1 MKPTALLIFVLLPAI
16 ALSAT
21 HRETKNLEV
30 SAAGILTMTVDAGA
44 GSLSITGVEGLDKI
58 EVKAEIEAEGVDRDE
73 VRLLGEKLI
82 RLELKR
88 EYNRAF
94 LYSHSKIPPYSGITA
109 RIHLTIKLPANMNIT
124 TIDGSGSID
133 INNIVGN
140 VTIDD
145 NSGIIRAHDITGR
158 IMIEDGSGDIEIED
172 VRGSLEIKDG
182 SGQIVVQ
189 HVSGDLTITDASG
202 GIEVNDI
209 GGSVTVSDGSGSIDI
224 YRVGKNVFIRE
235 PGSGNLEID
244 GVQGKVIVRE

>member
-21 HRETKNLEV
+21 HREIKNLEIP
-30 SAAGILTMTVDAGA
+30 AAGILAMTVDAGA
-44 GSLSITGVEGLDKI
+44 GSLTIVGVEGLDKI
-58 EVKAEIEAEGVDRDE
+58 EVRAEIEAEGVDRDE
-73 VRLLGEKLI
+73 VRLLSEKLI
-82 RLELKR
+82 RLELTR
-88 EYNRAF
+88 EYSRAL
-94 LYSHSKIPPYSGITA
+94 LYSHSTPFSRIAT
-109 RIHLTIKLPANMNIT
+109 RIHLTVKLPAKMDIT

-133 INNIVGN
+133 IRNIVGN
-140 VTIDD
+140 LNIDD
-145 NSGIIRAHDITGR
+145 NSGIIRVHNITGR
-158 IMIEDGSGDIEIED
+158 IRIEDGSGDIEIED
-172 VRGSLEIKDG
+172 VRGALEIKDG

-209 GGSVTVSDGSGSIDI
+209 GGSVTVSDDSGSIDI

-235 PGSGNLEID
+235 TGSGSIDID